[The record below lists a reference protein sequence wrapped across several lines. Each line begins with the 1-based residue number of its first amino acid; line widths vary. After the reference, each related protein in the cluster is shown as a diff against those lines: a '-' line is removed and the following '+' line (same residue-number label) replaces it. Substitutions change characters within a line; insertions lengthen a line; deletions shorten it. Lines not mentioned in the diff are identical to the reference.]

1 MIHSPKPLSFTMDSR
16 HKRLLE
22 VLRTYDNSG
31 GYDIEELSRL
41 SLMTQQECLIALAGL
56 IAGGTIQTS
65 R

>member
-1 MIHSPKPLSFTMDSR
+1 MDSR

-22 VLRTYDNSG
+22 VLRTYDNSN